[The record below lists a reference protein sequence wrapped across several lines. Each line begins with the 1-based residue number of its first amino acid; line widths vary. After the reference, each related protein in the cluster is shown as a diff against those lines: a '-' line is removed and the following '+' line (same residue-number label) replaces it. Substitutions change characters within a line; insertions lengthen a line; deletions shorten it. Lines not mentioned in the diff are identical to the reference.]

1 MFWKENKW
9 TSSPSRP
16 SVFPH
21 KDKPS
26 ADRMESLQVTCLC
39 FWANIQNTWVGLWI
53 SHRVGTCVYGSIFL
67 FWCSSRGR
75 GGVFLKCFM
84 SYISS
89 HPRSQSSKKE
99 TARRIWRRMGSPS
112 LRESSVLVETEKEH
126 ARYYRYYRIVD
137 CATLLI
143 SFAHFLFCISRLCFM
158 SNPNFEIWKKQKQGN
173 KLLIFWWRNGQ
184 LSENSRQA
192 VNITSHQAATSCRK
206 CSFNFYRAGVLNC

>member
-1 MFWKENKW
+1 MWFLKSWKLPPCDHEKLLSLLVFECSMMFWKENKW
-9 TSSPSRP
+9 TFSPSRP

-53 SHRVGTCVYGSIFL
+53 SHRMGTCVYGSIFL

-99 TARRIWRRMGSPS
+99 TARRIWRRMGSAS

-143 SFAHFLFCISRLCFM
+143 SFAHFGTALDSVQLKLCEF
-158 SNPNFEIWKKQKQGN
+158 W
-173 KLLIFWWRNGQ
+173 LI
-184 LSENSRQA
+184 
-192 VNITSHQAATSCRK
+192 K
-206 CSFNFYRAGVLNC
+206 

>member
-53 SHRVGTCVYGSIFL
+53 SHRMGTCVYGSIFL
-67 FWCSSRGR
+67 FRCSSRGR

-99 TARRIWRRMGSPS
+99 TARRIWRRMGSDS
-112 LRESSVLVETEKEH
+112 LRESSVLVETEKGH
-126 ARYYRYYRIVD
+126 VRYYRVVD
-137 CATLLI
+137 CGTLPI

-173 KLLIFWWRNGQ
+173 KLLIFWWRQ
-184 LSENSRQA
+184 WAIVTEQS
-192 VNITSHQAATSCRK
+192 TSCQ
-206 CSFNFYRAGVLNC
+206 

>member
-9 TSSPSRP
+9 TFLPSRP

-53 SHRVGTCVYGSIFL
+53 SHRMGTYVYGSIFL

-126 ARYYRYYRIVD
+126 ARYYRVVD
-137 CATLLI
+137 CATQPI
-143 SFAHFLFCISRLCFM
+143 CFVHFVFCIYQLCFM
-158 SNPNFEIWKKQKQGN
+158 TNPNFEIWN
-173 KLLIFWWRNGQ
+173 KH
-184 LSENSRQA
+184 SRA
-192 VNITSHQAATSCRK
+192 IS
-206 CSFNFYRAGVLNC
+206 